1 MRIIA
6 ETGQCCPVLVQC
18 CPMAAPPSP
27 SASHPEANDRIEPW
41 VWRIAGIVILGSVMT
56 ILDTTIVNVALN
68 RLGSELHT
76 SIANIQWVVTGYLLS
91 LAAVI
96 PISGWAGRRFGSKR
110 VFLTSLVLF
119 TAGSVLCGM
128 ASSATELIV
137 FRVLQGAGGGL
148 ILPVGQLIMASA
160 AGPRRMGRV
169 MGLIAVPAML
179 APIFGPA
186 LGGLIL
192 DNTSWRWIFFVNLPI
207 GVAALIAAWRGLPR
221 SEPEDAGKLDV
232 LGLLLAATGTPLVT
246 YGLAEIGVTGG
257 FSSVKVI
264 APILGGLALI
274 ALFIAHARRVPRPLL
289 DIHLYAKRTF
299 ASASITTF
307 CLGAAL
313 FGAMILMPLYYQQVR
328 HESVLATGL
337 LVGPQGLGA
346 ALAMPI
352 SGRLTDRIGGG
363 PLALFGV
370 VLTTLATI
378 PFGLIS
384 AHTSIGGLSVWMFVR
399 GIGIGFAFMP
409 AMAAAFA
416 ALQPH
421 ELADATPQMN
431 VLQRLGGSIGTAV
444 LAVVL
449 QRALIS
455 AHHPLTTA
463 GVAGAYSTA
472 FWWSLGITALA
483 IVPSIVLLRAE
494 REARTRLSAPV
505 TQTPP
510 PEPLAA

>member
-1 MRIIA
+1 MDHGA
-6 ETGQCCPVLVQC
+6 EAT
-18 CPMAAPPSP
+18 
-27 SASHPEANDRIEPW
+27 DRIEPW
-41 VWRIAGIVILGSVMT
+41 VWRIAGIVILGSIMS
-56 ILDTTIVNVALN
+56 ILDTTIVNVALS
-68 RLGSELHT
+68 RLGHELHT

-96 PISGWAGRRFGSKR
+96 PVSGWAGRRFGAKR
-110 VFLTSLVLF
+110 VYLVSLVLF
-119 TAGSVLCGM
+119 TAGSVLCGV
-128 ASSATELIV
+128 ATSATELIV
-137 FRVLQGAGGGL
+137 FRVMQGVGGGL
-148 ILPVGQLIMASA
+148 ILPVGQLMMASA

-169 MGLIAVPAML
+169 MSVVAVPAML

-192 DNTSWRWIFFVNLPI
+192 DNASWRWIFFVNVPI
-207 GVAALIAAWRGLPR
+207 GVIAFVAALRGLPR
-221 SEPEDAGKLDV
+221 SERQEAGRLDV
-232 LGLLLAATGTPLVT
+232 LGLVLVVTGMPLIT
-246 YGLAEIGVTGG
+246 YGLAEIGSTGG
-257 FSSVKVI
+257 FSSAKVI
-264 APILGGLALI
+264 GPIVGGLALV
-274 ALFIAHARRVPRPLL
+274 ALFIAHARRARRPLL
-289 DIHLYAKRTF
+289 DVRLYGRPTF
-299 ASASITTF
+299 SAASITTF
-307 CLGAAL
+307 SLAAAL

-328 HESVLATGL
+328 GESVLVTGL

-363 PLALFGV
+363 PLAVFGV
-370 VLTTLATI
+370 IVTTLTTI
-378 PFGLIS
+378 PFGLIG
-384 AHTSIGGLSVWMFVR
+384 AHTSIGWLSVWMFLR

-416 ALQPH
+416 ALKPH
-421 ELADATPQMN
+421 ELSDATPQMN

-455 AHHPLTTA
+455 APHPLTPDGT
-463 GVAGAYSTA
+463 AGAYATA

-494 REARTRLSAPV
+494 RQARNRLAAPFAEV
-505 TQTPP
+505 PA
-510 PEPLAA
+510 PEPIGA

>member
-1 MRIIA
+1 MNPGG
-6 ETGQCCPVLVQC
+6 T
-18 CPMAAPPSP
+18 
-27 SASHPEANDRIEPW
+27 DRIESW
-41 VWRIAGIVILGSVMT
+41 VWRIAGIVIVGSFMS
-56 ILDTTIVNVALN
+56 ILDTTIVNVALS

-76 SIANIQWVVTGYLLS
+76 SISNIQWVITGYLLS

-96 PISGWAGRRFGSKR
+96 PISGWAGRRFGAKP
-110 VFLTSLVLF
+110 VYMTSLVLF
-119 TAGSVLCGM
+119 TVGSILCGI
-128 ASSATELIV
+128 ATSATELIV
-137 FRVLQGAGGGL
+137 FRVLQGIGGGL

-169 MGLIAVPAML
+169 LSVIAVPAML

-192 DNTSWRWIFFVNLPI
+192 DNTSWRWIFFINVPV
-207 GVAALIAAWRGLPR
+207 GVVAFITALRGLPR
-221 SEPEDAGKLDV
+221 SEPQSAGRLDV
-232 LGLLLAATGTPLVT
+232 LGLLLIVTGMPLIT
-246 YGLAEIGVTGG
+246 YGLAEIGSTGG
-257 FSSVKVI
+257 FSSPKVI
-264 APILGGLALI
+264 APILGGLALV
-274 ALFIAHARRVPRPLL
+274 ALFIAHARRSQRPLL
-289 DIHLYAKRTF
+289 DVHLYARPTF
-299 ASASITTF
+299 SAASITTF
-307 CLGAAL
+307 CLAAAL

-328 HESVLATGL
+328 GESVLATGL

-370 VLTTLATI
+370 ILTALTTI
-378 PFGLIS
+378 PFGLIG
-384 AHTSIGGLSVWMFVR
+384 AHTSIASLSLWMFVR

-421 ELADATPQMN
+421 ELSDATPQMN
-431 VLQRLGGSIGTAV
+431 MLQRLGGSIGTAV

-449 QRALIS
+449 ERGLVS
-455 AHHPLTTA
+455 AHHPLTHE

-494 REARTRLSAPV
+494 RQARGRRSARELPH
-505 TQTPP
+505 
-510 PEPLAA
+510 PEPIGA

>member
-1 MRIIA
+1 M
-6 ETGQCCPVLVQC
+6 
-18 CPMAAPPSP
+18 
-27 SASHPEANDRIEPW
+27 HPEANDRIEPW
-41 VWRIAGIVILGSVMT
+41 VWRIAGIVILGSIMS
-56 ILDTTIVNVALN
+56 ILDTTIVNVALS
-68 RLGSELHT
+68 RLGHELHT
-76 SIANIQWVVTGYLLS
+76 TIANIQWVVTGYLLS

-96 PISGWAGRRFGSKR
+96 PVSGWAGRRFGAKQ
-110 VFLTSLVLF
+110 VYLTSLVLF
-119 TAGSVLCGM
+119 TAGSVLCGI
-128 ASSATELIV
+128 ATSATELIV
-137 FRVLQGAGGGL
+137 FRVMQGVGGGL
-148 ILPVGQLIMASA
+148 ILPVGQLMMASA

-169 MGLIAVPAML
+169 MSVVAVPAML

-192 DNTSWRWIFFVNLPI
+192 DNTSWRWIFFVNVPI
-207 GVAALIAAWRGLPR
+207 GVVAFIAGLRGLPR
-221 SEPEDAGKLDV
+221 SERQDAGRLDV
-232 LGLLLAATGTPLVT
+232 LGLVLVVTGMPLIT
-246 YGLAEIGVTGG
+246 YGLAEIGTTGG
-257 FSSVKVI
+257 FSSPKVV
-264 APILGGLALI
+264 APILGGLALV

-289 DIHLYAKRTF
+289 DVHLYARRTF
-299 ASASITTF
+299 AAASITTF

-328 HESVLATGL
+328 GESVLVTGL

-370 VLTTLATI
+370 IVTTLTTI
-378 PFGLIS
+378 PFGLVG
-384 AHTSIGGLSVWMFVR
+384 AHTSIGSLSLWMFLR

-421 ELADATPQMN
+421 ELSDATPQMN

-455 AHHPLTTA
+455 AHHPLTSA

-472 FWWSLGITALA
+472 FWWSLAITALA

-494 REARTRLSAPV
+494 RQSRSPAFAEAPAP
-505 TQTPP
+505 QPIG
-510 PEPLAA
+510 A

>member
-1 MRIIA
+1 MN
-6 ETGQCCPVLVQC
+6 
-18 CPMAAPPSP
+18 
-27 SASHPEANDRIEPW
+27 PEATDRIEPW
-41 VWRIAGIVILGSVMT
+41 VWRIAVIVILGSIMS
-56 ILDTTIVNVALN
+56 ILDTTIVNVALS
-68 RLGSELHT
+68 RLGRELHT
-76 SIANIQWVVTGYLLS
+76 SIANIQWVITGYLLS

-96 PISGWAGRRFGSKR
+96 PISGWAGRRFGAKR
-110 VFLTSLVLF
+110 IYLTSLVLF
-119 TAGSVLCGM
+119 TLGSVLCGI
-128 ASSATELIV
+128 ATSSTQLIL
-137 FRVLQGAGGGL
+137 FRVLQGIGGGL
-148 ILPVGQLIMASA
+148 ILPVGQLIMATA

-169 MGLIAVPAML
+169 MGVVAVPAML

-192 DNTSWRWIFFVNLPI
+192 DNTSWRWIFFVNVPI
-207 GVAALIAAWRGLPR
+207 GIVAFIVGLRGLPR
-221 SEPEDAGKLDV
+221 SERQDAGRLDL
-232 LGLLLAATGTPLVT
+232 LGLVLVVTGMPLIT
-246 YGLAEIGVTGG
+246 YGLAEIGTTGG
-257 FSSVKVI
+257 FSSVKVLG
-264 APILGGLALI
+264 PILGGLALV
-274 ALFIAHARRVPRPLL
+274 ALFIAHARRAKRPLL
-289 DIHLYAKRTF
+289 DVHLYASRTF
-299 ASASITTF
+299 AAASITTF

-328 HESVLATGL
+328 GESVLATGL
-337 LVGPQGLGA
+337 LVGPQGVGA

-370 VLTTLATI
+370 ILTTVTTI
-378 PFGLIS
+378 PFGLIG
-384 AHTSIGGLSVWMFVR
+384 AHTSIGSLSLWMVLR

-416 ALQPH
+416 ALKPSQ
-421 ELADATPQMN
+421 LSDATPQMN

-455 AHHPLTTA
+455 AHHPLTQA

-494 REARTRLSAPV
+494 RQARGAAEPTPIGDPPV
-505 TQTPP
+505 
-510 PEPLAA
+510 PELVGA

>member
-1 MRIIA
+1 MNPGA
-6 ETGQCCPVLVQC
+6 T
-18 CPMAAPPSP
+18 
-27 SASHPEANDRIEPW
+27 DRIEPW
-41 VWRIAGIVILGSVMT
+41 VWRIAGIVILGSIMS
-56 ILDTTIVNVALN
+56 ILDTTIVNVALS

-76 SIANIQWVVTGYLLS
+76 SIADIQWVVTGYLLS

-96 PISGWAGRRFGSKR
+96 PVSGWAGRRFGAKQ
-110 VFLTSLVLF
+110 VYLTSLVLF
-119 TAGSVLCGM
+119 TVGSVLCGI
-128 ASSATELIV
+128 ATSATELIV
-137 FRVLQGAGGGL
+137 FRVMQGVGGGL
-148 ILPVGQLIMASA
+148 ILPVGQLMMASA

-169 MGLIAVPAML
+169 MSVVAVPAML

-192 DNTSWRWIFFVNLPI
+192 DNTSWRWIFFVNVPI
-207 GVAALIAAWRGLPR
+207 GVVAFIAALRGLPR
-221 SEPEDAGKLDV
+221 SERQDAGRLDV
-232 LGLLLAATGTPLVT
+232 LGLLLVVTGMPLIT
-246 YGLAEIGVTGG
+246 YGLAEIGTTGG
-257 FSSVKVI
+257 FSSAKVI
-264 APILGGLALI
+264 APIVGGLALV
-274 ALFIAHARRVPRPLL
+274 ALFIAHARRARRPLL
-289 DIHLYAKRTF
+289 DVHLYARPTF
-299 ASASITTF
+299 AAASLTTF

-328 HESVLATGL
+328 GESVLATGL

-352 SGRLTDRIGGG
+352 SGRLTDRMGGG

-370 VLTTLATI
+370 ILTTLTTI
-378 PFGLIS
+378 PFGLIG
-384 AHTSIGGLSVWMFVR
+384 AHTSIVSLSLWMVLR

-416 ALQPH
+416 ALKPH
-421 ELADATPQMN
+421 ELSDGTPQMN

-455 AHHPLTTA
+455 AHHPLTPA
-463 GVAGAYSTA
+463 GIAGAYSTA
-472 FWWSLGITALA
+472 FWWSLGISALA

-494 REARTRLSAPV
+494 RHSRGRRPA
-505 TQTPP
+505 
-510 PEPLAA
+510 PLADAPAPQPIGA

>member
-1 MRIIA
+1 MN
-6 ETGQCCPVLVQC
+6 
-18 CPMAAPPSP
+18 
-27 SASHPEANDRIEPW
+27 PEATDRIEPW
-41 VWRIAGIVILGSVMT
+41 VWRIAGIVIVGSIMS
-56 ILDTTIVNVALN
+56 ILDTTIVNVALS
-68 RLGSELHT
+68 RLGVELHT
-76 SIANIQWVVTGYLLS
+76 SIANIQWVITGYLLS

-96 PISGWAGRRFGSKR
+96 PISGWAGRRFGAKR
-110 VFLTSLVLF
+110 VYLTSLVLF
-119 TAGSVLCGM
+119 TAGSVLCGV
-128 ASSATELIV
+128 ATSATELIL

-148 ILPVGQLIMASA
+148 ILPVGQLMMATA

-169 MGLIAVPAML
+169 MSVIAVPAML

-192 DNTSWRWIFFVNLPI
+192 DNASWRWIFFVNAPI
-207 GVAALIAAWRGLPR
+207 GVVAFVAALRGLPR
-221 SEPEDAGKLDV
+221 SERQDAGRLDL
-232 LGLLLAATGTPLVT
+232 LGLLLIVTGMPLIT
-246 YGLAEIGVTGG
+246 YGLAEIGSTGG
-257 FSSVKVI
+257 FSSPKVI
-264 APILGGLALI
+264 APILGGLSLV
-274 ALFIAHARRVPRPLL
+274 ALFIAHARRAPRPLL
-289 DIHLYAKRTF
+289 DVNLYRRPTF
-299 ASASITTF
+299 SAASITTF

-328 HESVLATGL
+328 GESVLATGL

-346 ALAMPI
+346 AFAMPI
-352 SGRLTDRIGGG
+352 AGRLTDRIGGG

-370 VLTTLATI
+370 IVTTLATI
-378 PFGLIS
+378 PFGLIG
-384 AHTSIGGLSVWMFVR
+384 AHTSITSLSLWMGLR

-416 ALQPH
+416 ALKPS
-421 ELADATPQMN
+421 ELSDATPQMN
-431 VLQRLGGSIGTAV
+431 VLQRVGGSIGTAV

-455 AHHPLTTA
+455 AHHPLTRT

-494 REARTRLSAPV
+494 RSARTRASAAFAEAP
-505 TQTPP
+505 TPQP
-510 PEPLAA
+510 IGA